1 MTNIPT
7 HIVYHVKDL
16 STPGEADAPRAI
28 WTKVGAAWQHND
40 TKGFT
45 IVLEVVPLDGRLV
58 VRTVVQEDRQ
68 SESAPDVL

>member
-1 MTNIPT
+1 MTKIPT

-16 STPGEADAPRAI
+16 STPGEAEAPRAI

-40 TKGFT
+40 AKGFN

-58 VRTVVQEDRQ
+58 VRTAMQDSSQ
-68 SESAPDVL
+68 SEAPGDAQ